1 MITLNINKRLRGIP
15 LIFLLFLISS
25 FSNHLNGQQ
34 QDDYIDS
41 IIIQKTFPLI
51 SYLKQ
56 SPGVLKTLEK
66 DKILKSLALNRKRR
80 MEAAIIECKEVSCYV
95 SSLQWQNTDIAT
107 IGGELIRVYYKSER
121 FRQVISLLKASGY
134 YNIYASMHD
143 TTFIRTAWN
152 NTAAGIN
159 NVLEVYIKGK
169 RPRYPAVDAISFAEN
184 DSGFRLSVR
193 NMLKNDLHS
202 KQMELFYE
210 IPLNVALKAMRLNQ
224 RDEASRYEPLNRG
237 MNLSAFENVRKTEWD
252 SFPYSV
258 ILVPGQGPEKEGASI
273 DSMSIYRCQQAAR
286 CFKEKLAP
294 FIIVSGGHV
303 HPNKTP
309 YSEAVEMK
317 KYMINQLNIPEQAIF
332 IEPHAR
338 HTTTNLRNATRMIY
352 RFNIPDNKKVLIVTN
367 SNQNEL
373 ILRMEKRCL
382 NELGYVPYRELKKL
396 SEETSEFYPVTD
408 ALQCNS
414 LDPLDP

>member
-1 MITLNINKRLRGIP
+1 MITFNINKLLRGIP

-34 QDDYIDS
+34 QNEYVDS
-41 IIIQKTFPLI
+41 IIIHKTFPLI

-56 SPGVLKTLEK
+56 SPEVFKTLKK
-66 DKILKSLALNRKRR
+66 DKVLKSLTLDRKRR
-80 MEAAIIECKEVSCYV
+80 MEAAIVDCKEVSCYG
-95 SSLQWQNTDIAT
+95 SSLQWQNPEIAA
-107 IGGELIRVYYKSER
+107 IGSELIRLYYKSEP

-184 DSGFRLSVR
+184 DSGFYLSVR
-193 NMLKNDLHS
+193 YLLENDLNRKLS
-202 KQMELFYE
+202 ELFYE
-210 IPLNVALKAMRLNQ
+210 TPLNVALEAMRLNQ
-224 RDEASRYEPLNRG
+224 RDEASRYEPLNKG
-237 MNLSAFENVRKTEWD
+237 MNLSAFENMKKTKWD

-258 ILVPGQGPEKEGASI
+258 ILVPGQGPEKEGVSI
-273 DSMSIYRCQQAAR
+273 DSMSIYRCQQAAK
-286 CFKEKLAP
+286 CYKEKLAP

-317 KYMINQLNIPEQAIF
+317 KYMVSQLNIPEQAIF

-338 HTTTNLRNATRMIY
+338 HTTTNLRNAVRMIY

-367 SNQNEL
+367 SSQNEL

-396 SEETSEFYPVTD
+396 SEETSEFYPVVN